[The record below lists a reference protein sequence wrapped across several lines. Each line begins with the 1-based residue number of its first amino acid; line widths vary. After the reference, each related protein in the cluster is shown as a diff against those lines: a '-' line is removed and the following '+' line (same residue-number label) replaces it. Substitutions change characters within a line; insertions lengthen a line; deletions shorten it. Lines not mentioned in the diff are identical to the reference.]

1 MMTLSEGKEGGHFR
15 EEKQNVGGME
25 EGYMGMSHDVQGAME
40 RQVQLEERLE
50 SGWGWKASEQ
60 KVRASARPGGD

>member
-1 MMTLSEGKEGGHFR
+1 MLEWKRLRVHEPF
-15 EEKQNVGGME
+15 
-25 EGYMGMSHDVQGAME
+25 DVQGAVG

-50 SGWGWKASEQ
+50 SGWGGKASEQ